1 MEHIMGR
8 ADLRP
13 AIIRED
19 RPLPAPSANVS
30 FVVMRM
36 ARSDGRSGADGIR
49 RYNFDSIAAAP
60 GRFDVESVNSRVH
73 RVELLTIVA
82 SRTVSR

>member
-1 MEHIMGR
+1 MGR
-8 ADLRP
+8 ADLKP
-13 AIIRED
+13 TIIRED
-19 RPLPAPSANVS
+19 RPPPAPSANVS
-30 FVVMRM
+30 FVVMTM

-49 RYNFDSIAAAP
+49 RYNFDSIAAALR
-60 GRFDVESVNSRVH
+60 RFDVESVNSRVH